1 MDLERIQYRGFKP
14 REEVENEAQKI
25 AQKFLDE
32 SPVAGSAKVVI
43 ADRGE
48 HFHISVV
55 GVSEN
60 KLFSSEAVHKKKNM
74 NGWPRSW
81 QLGALVELLG
91 DFVQQIRQS
100 FKSPKNLPQNPPKN
114 LPKNPSSPK

>member
-1 MDLERIQYRGFKP
+1 MDLERIQYRGFEP
-14 REEVENEAQKI
+14 REEVKKEASKI

-32 SPVAGSAKVVI
+32 FMISGSAKVVI

-55 GVSEN
+55 GITEK
-60 KLFSSEAVHKKKNM
+60 KLFSSEAVHRKKSIK
-74 NGWPRSW
+74 GWPRTW

-91 DFVQQIRQS
+91 DFVQQVRGA
-100 FKSPKNLPQNPPKN
+100 FKDKEKD
-114 LPKNPSSPK
+114 KD